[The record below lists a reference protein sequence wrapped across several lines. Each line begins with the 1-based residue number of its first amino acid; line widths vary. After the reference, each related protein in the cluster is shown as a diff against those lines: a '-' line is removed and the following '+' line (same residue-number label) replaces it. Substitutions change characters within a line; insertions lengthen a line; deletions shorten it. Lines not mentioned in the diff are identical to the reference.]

1 MNKGNGMENNVE
13 MRKIFCDTLIALAGN
28 DPRIVVLNS
37 DSRQISGTKPFE
49 DAFPER
55 IFNVGIAEANMVSVA
70 AGLAAS
76 GKKPIVHAFAPF
88 MSRRCFDQIFISL
101 AYARLGAVLI
111 GLSPGIIAEI
121 NGGTHQG
128 YEDIALMRTIP
139 GMTIV
144 EPLDGV
150 QLRQMIPDILAL
162 NGPVYLRYFRGMV
175 ENIYPEEYVFRLG
188 KADTLREGNDITLI
202 SSGIMIEFTLKAA
215 EALDSMGIR
224 ARVLNMHTIK
234 PLDKEEVIRAARE
247 TGAIVT
253 VENHSVIGG
262 LGSAVAETLCEEFP
276 APMKRL
282 GIQDRFGEVG
292 DMSYLRK
299 CMGIDTGDI
308 VDAALK
314 LVRAKNKGGL
324 S

>member
-1 MNKGNGMENNVE
+1 MECKVE
-13 MRKIFCDTLIALAGN
+13 MREILCDTLIALAKN

-37 DSRQISGTKPFE
+37 DSKQISGTKPFE
-49 DAFPER
+49 GIFPER
-55 IFNVGIAEANMVSVA
+55 TFNVGIAEANMVSVA

-76 GKKPIVHAFAPF
+76 GKKPFVHAFAPF

-101 AYARLGAVLI
+101 AYARLSAVLV
-111 GLSPGIIAEI
+111 GLSPGIMAEI

-128 YEDIALMRTIP
+128 YEDVALMRVIP

-144 EPLDGV
+144 EPLDGI
-150 QLRQMIPDILAL
+150 QLRQMIPEIVAL
-162 NGPVYLRYFRGMV
+162 DGPVYLRYFRGMV
-175 ENIYPEEYVFRLG
+175 ENVYPEEYVFRLG
-188 KADTLREGNDITLI
+188 KADRLREGDDITII

-215 EALDSMGIR
+215 DALASRGIHS
-224 ARVLNMHTIK
+224 RVLNMHTIE

-247 TGAIVT
+247 TGAILT

-262 LGSAVAETLCEEFP
+262 LGSAVAEALCEEFP
-276 APMKRL
+276 VLMKRL

-299 CMGIDTGDI
+299 CMGIDTENI
-308 VDAALK
+308 VDSALK
-314 LVRAKNKGGL
+314 LIRAKNKGGL